1 MHDCMYVLISL
12 FVMSTGICMYIH
24 IYIYI
29 YIYLFI
35 FIYSTHVYA
44 CVRLVLAVTRWLNPQ
59 IPIRRLAAL
68 SSKS

>member
-29 YIYLFI
+29 LYIY
-35 FIYSTHVYA
+35 IYSTHVYA

-59 IPIRRLAAL
+59 IPRRRLAAL